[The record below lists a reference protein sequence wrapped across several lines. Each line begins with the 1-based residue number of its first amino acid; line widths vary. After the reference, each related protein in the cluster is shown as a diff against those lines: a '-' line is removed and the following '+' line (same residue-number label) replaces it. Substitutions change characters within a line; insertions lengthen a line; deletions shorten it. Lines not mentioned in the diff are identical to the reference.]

1 MAKQTINLG
10 TSANDRTGTNL
21 RAAFDMCNDNFSEL
35 YAYYIVPVDDSD
47 GIVDSSI
54 DLEVV
59 LGSPSTNGAGW
70 HCFVKTTY
78 LGADKKYYSVF
89 SNGNSYCVKEFTA
102 I

>member
-21 RAAFDMCNDNFSEL
+21 RAAFDICNDNFSEL
-35 YAYYIVPVDDSD
+35 YGYYTVPVIDSN
-47 GIVDSSI
+47 GILDNEEELVA
-54 DLEVV
+54 VV
-59 LGSPSTNGAGW
+59 GTPAANGAGW

-78 LGADKKYYSVF
+78 LGADKKYYSVY
-89 SNGNSYCVKEFTA
+89 SNGNSYCVREFTA